1 MTMILIENL
10 PCHDIN
16 RKFTPKKKFIPKILS
31 SIKFILLFLRVDDNS
46 LASERIYINKYKSI
60 KTKTL

>member
-1 MTMILIENL
+1 MILIENL
-10 PCHDIN
+10 LL
-16 RKFTPKKKFIPKILS
+16 KKKFIPKILS